1 MSAERAEP
9 TPINQPRRRRIKGM
23 DKGELHE
30 KYPSLKTLTSPSGR
44 AAKGAWVAAF
54 KARPDAMEALLGD
67 YIKQV
72 HAKPGRIGQRPMPKE
87 ADVDFDALV
96 YGETTE
102 RPLTEVLPELVAALP
117 PHLRSER
124 NFAAAIN
131 MSRTQYHR
139 LRNGEY
145 SPDVK
150 ELQMIAKVVGKPV
163 VYFAE
168 YRKSMVVAAMLNLM
182 DERPG
187 IATMLYRQYIEVQM

>member
-1 MSAERAEP
+1 MTDEP
-9 TPINQPRRRRIKGM
+9 TPISQPRRRRIKGM
-23 DKGELHE
+23 EKEEMHE
-30 KYPSLKTLTSPSGR
+30 RYPSLKTLTSTSGR
-44 AAKGAWVAAF
+44 ALEGAWVATF
-54 KARPDAMEALLGD
+54 KARPDAMQALLGD

-72 HAKPGRIGQRPMPKE
+72 HAKPGRIGQRPMPRE
-87 ADVDFDALV
+87 ADVDFNALV

-102 RPLTEVLPELVAALP
+102 RPLTEVLPELVNALP

-139 LRNGEY
+139 MRNGEY

-163 VYFAE
+163 VYFVE
-168 YRKSMVVAAMLNLM
+168 YRKAMVVAAMLNLM

-187 IATMLYRQYIEVQM
+187 IATALYRQYIEVQL